1 MSTRSTLV
9 SIAIQLGLTPLFL
22 WVWYSADRLSTKLSA
37 VAVFVMLEVGIAAI
51 GIVAEARKRSSA
63 KS

>member
-1 MSTRSTLV
+1 MSTRSVLV

-22 WVWYSADRLSTKLSA
+22 WVWYGANSLSTKLAA
-37 VAVFVMLEVGIAAI
+37 VAVFVMLEIGIAVI
-51 GIVAEARKRSSA
+51 GIVAEVKKRSST